1 MGSKQMSREAK
12 IERRRLVARRVF
24 EALCAQSPHK
34 YVVLVQPG
42 DLTAERA
49 YHIEQR
55 RPTADH
61 DEPSTIS
68 TAGAAMRL
76 APVWSMLV
84 VVENRARVSF
94 DQ

>member
-1 MGSKQMSREAK
+1 MSREAN

-24 EALCAQSPHK
+24 EALCAQYP
-34 YVVLVQPG
+34 
-42 DLTAERA
+42 TAERA

-68 TAGAAMRL
+68 TTGAAMRL

-84 VVENRARVSF
+84 TVGNRARVSF

>member
-1 MGSKQMSREAK
+1 MSREAK

-24 EALCAQSPHK
+24 EALCA
-34 YVVLVQPG
+34 
-42 DLTAERA
+42 AERA

-68 TAGAAMRL
+68 TTGAAMRL

-84 VVENRARVSF
+84 TVGNRARVSF